1 MKSLFNVPLFT
12 RALVV
17 AITLSVSTGGVLA
30 HEGEHRPDAMT
41 ASLQGLKGK
50 EFESMFLKEMIH
62 HHESAV
68 EMAKLA
74 TKNTKRAEL
83 NKLGNDI
90 ITAQKAEI
98 EQMKGWLKKDGESA
112 GSMKE
117 MPGMEKMM
125 TKMEGLK
132 KAKDAEFDKMFLS
145 MMSEH
150 HMGAVAMSK
159 LVADRTD
166 RADLKQLANKIIKD
180 QTREIEQ
187 MKGWE
192 KSWFGS
198 AH

>member
-1 MKSLFNVPLFT
+1 M
-12 RALVV
+12 

-30 HEGEHRPDAMT
+30 HEGEQHPDAMSP
-41 ASLQGLKGK
+41 SLQGLKGK
-50 EFESMFLKEMIH
+50 EFESMFLKEMMH

-74 TKNTKRAEL
+74 TTNTKRAEL
-83 NKLGNDI
+83 NKFGNDI

-98 EQMKGWLKKDGESA
+98 DQMKDWLKKDGESA

-125 TKMEGLK
+125 SEMERLK

-150 HMGAVAMSK
+150 HQGAVAMSK

-166 RADLKQLANKIIKD
+166 RAEVKEFANKIIKD
-180 QTREIEQ
+180 QSKEIEQ
-187 MKGWE
+187 MKSWE
-192 KSWFGS
+192 KAWFGS
-198 AH
+198 GH